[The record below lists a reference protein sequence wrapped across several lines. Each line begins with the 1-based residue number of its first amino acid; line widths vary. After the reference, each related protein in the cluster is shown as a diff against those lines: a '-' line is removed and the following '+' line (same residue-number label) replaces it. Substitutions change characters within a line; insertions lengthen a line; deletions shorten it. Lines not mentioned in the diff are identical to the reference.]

1 MKKFKIILLS
11 IFVLTFL
18 NTCGTVKDAFSNQKK
33 NNTDEFL
40 VEKKSPLELPPDFEK
55 LPLPGNKTDK
65 KIKSGTIEELLAN
78 SENDSIDDQKSKSE
92 DKTLEDQL
100 LEKIKN

>member
-18 NTCGTVKDAFSNQKK
+18 NTCGTVKNAFSTQKK

-40 VEKKSPLELPPDFEK
+40 VEKKSPLKYLQF
-55 LPLPGNKTDK
+55 
-65 KIKSGTIEELLAN
+65 
-78 SENDSIDDQKSKSE
+78 
-92 DKTLEDQL
+92 
-100 LEKIKN
+100 

>member
-1 MKKFKIILLS
+1 MKKFKIILIS

-18 NTCGTVKDAFSNQKK
+18 NTCGTVKDAFSTQKK
-33 NNTDEFL
+33 DNTDEFL
-40 VEKKSPLELPPDFEK
+40 VEKKSPLKLPPDFEK
-55 LPLPGNKTDK
+55 LPLPGNKTDE
-65 KIKSGTIEELLAN
+65 KIISDTIEELLAN
-78 SENDSIDDQKSKSE
+78 SANDSTDDQKSKSV